1 MKQHIYYI
9 AENTSDQ
16 DVKLDIV
23 LENGELAEDVFRAHE
38 VVSGLTY
45 NAMMMLIYLDHY
57 GVIKTQRVVEEVT
70 KPAWMSEGF

>member
-16 DVKLDIV
+16 DIKLDIV
-23 LENGELAEDVFRAHE
+23 LKNGKLVEDVFFAHE

-45 NAMMMLIYLDHY
+45 DTMMMLVCLDHY
-57 GVIKTQRVVEEVT
+57 GIIKTQRVVEVI